1 LSAGLFSDAGCF
13 AGFGVAVLWF
23 AATPL
28 VSSQIMRAAEGWQT
42 RRALSSVPA
51 AQAIVVLSA
60 GRIQPP
66 GETDVSEWGD
76 PDRFFGGVELYKAG
90 KAPLLIF
97 TGGWAPWQPNAKP
110 EGDILAEYAAGFG
123 IPRDHILT
131 TPKVTNTEE
140 ESHAIAQV
148 LAKRLGA
155 NTTPRVLL
163 VTSAYH
169 MRRAHMLFLRSGL
182 QVEPVP
188 VDFQVSRGK
197 TFTLM
202 DLLPG
207 GGPLSQSEAACENCT
222 VWRTTGF
229 SKETTRTKRRTDR
242 RSPSRPN
249 GYRQVR
255 GRRAKVSWRPASEKL
270 NTRCCSDPTHERR
283 LLPARDQ

>member
-1 LSAGLFSDAGCF
+1 MIYLHKILPFFLLPTGVTLLLLVTGLVFRRRWICWV
-13 AGFGVAVLWF
+13 GVAVLWLC
-23 AATPL
+23 ATPL
-28 VSSQIMRAAEGWQT
+28 ISSQIMRAAEGWQT

-66 GETDVSEWGD
+66 GETGVSEWGD

-169 MRRAHMLFLRSGL
+169 MRRAQMLFLRSGL

-207 GGPLSQSEAACENCT
+207 GGPLSQSEAALRELY
-222 VWRTTGF
+222 GLAY
-229 SKETTRTKRRTDR
+229 
-242 RSPSRPN
+242 
-249 GYRQVR
+249 YRFFK
-255 GRRAKVSWRPASEKL
+255 GNDKDKKK
-270 NTRCCSDPTHERR
+270 N
-283 LLPARDQ
+283 